1 MNIRVSRELIPLK
14 IMRIPASFLRALLPV
29 LLIASGRAAVP
40 GPFPVRGIHFLPP
53 KPADIPQLVR
63 FIREAM
69 PRAGMNTLVLE
80 VDYHYRFTKHPEV
93 TDTDPLSKADA
104 DAIVAAAR
112 DAGVRVIPEIDLLG
126 HQSWAETTNGL
137 LRSHPELDET
147 PGKYP
152 NNAGIYC
159 RSYCPL
165 HPALH
170 PILFDLIDELEDA
183 FHADVFHGG
192 MDEVFILADDDCPRC
207 HGKLTSDLF
216 AGEVTAVHDHL
227 AASHRQL
234 WIWGDRLLDGAASGA
249 GKWEASFNG
258 TWPAINRIPRDVVI
272 CDWHYDTAV
281 PAAPFFAMKG
291 FNVIACPW
299 KKTDVAL
306 AEIAEIENIRATAN
320 PDVAARMNGL
330 LASTWGSAADFI
342 RAWFGEPPASPDV
355 AQLVQCVRTT
365 FDRLRADS
373 GPAPH

>member
-1 MNIRVSRELIPLK
+1 MSTLAAR
-14 IMRIPASFLRALLPV
+14 FCRALLPIV
-29 LLIASGRAAVP
+29 LISAAHAAAST
-40 GPFPVRGIHFLPP
+40 PFAVRGIHFLPP
-53 KPADIPQLVR
+53 KAADVPLLVK
-63 FIREAM
+63 FIREGM

-80 VDYHYRFTKHPEV
+80 IDYHYQYAKHPEV
-93 TDTDPLSKADA
+93 TDPDALSKADA
-104 DAIVAAAR
+104 DAIVAAAH

-170 PILFDLIDELEDA
+170 PIVFDLIDELEDA
-183 FHADVFHGG
+183 FQTDVFHGG
-192 MDEVFILADDDCPRC
+192 MDEVFILADEDCPRC

-216 AGEVTAVHDHL
+216 AAEVTAVRDHL

-234 WIWGDRLLDGAASGA
+234 WIWGDRLLDGEASGA

-258 TWPAINRIPRDVVI
+258 TWPAIDRIPRDVVI
-272 CDWHYDTAV
+272 CDWHYDSAV

-299 KKTDVAL
+299 RKSDVAL
-306 AEIAEIENIRATAN
+306 AEITEIENLRATAN
-320 PDVAARMNGL
+320 HEVGARVTGF

-342 RAWFGEPPASPDV
+342 RAWFGAPPASADM
-355 AQLVQCVRTT
+355 AQLVQCVRTS
-365 FDRLRADS
+365 FDRLHS
-373 GPAPH
+373 GAPAAH